1 MTLYHGTNVDFDL
14 IDIEKSNPYKDFGK
28 GFYLTDIKEQA
39 ERMALRKVKFFGG
52 VPVIQVYDFDE
63 GDLQREDLKVKFFSE
78 PSEEW
83 AVFIHNNRNRT
94 LDFRHDYDVVIGPI
108 ANDGVAYLLGRYEEG
123 TITLPELVRGLE
135 YKQLN
140 NQYFFGTE
148 KALDLLRRV

>member
-140 NQYFFGTE
+140 NQYFFGTQ

>member
-1 MTLYHGTNVDFDL
+1 MTLYHGTNVDFNL

-63 GDLQREDLKVKFFSE
+63 GALQMEDLKVKIFSE

-94 LDFRHDYDVVIGPI
+94 MDFRHDYDVVIGPI

-140 NQYFFGTE
+140 NQYFFGSQ
-148 KALDLLRRV
+148 KALDLLRKV